1 MIYNLISES
10 TGEIVG
16 YAKIGPVDT
25 DHDSPDSELLDVR
38 LEAAIDD
45 GYVQDDVYYWQK
57 SKQKIGVL
65 I

>member
-1 MIYNLISES
+1 MIYNLISET

-16 YAKIGPVDT
+16 YTTIGPFDT
-25 DHDSPDSELLDVR
+25 DLDIPNSELLDVR

-45 GYVQDDVYYWQK
+45 GYVQDDTYYWQK
-57 SKQKIGVL
+57 SKQKTGVL

>member
-1 MIYNLISES
+1 MLFRSISET
-10 TGEIVG
+10 TGGIVG
-16 YAKIGPVDT
+16 YTTIGPFDT
-25 DHDSPDSELLDVR
+25 DHDIPNSELLDVR

-45 GYVQDDVYYWQK
+45 GYVQDDAYYWQK

>member
-1 MIYNLISES
+1 MIYNLISE
-10 TGEIVG
+10 TTREIVG
-16 YAKIGPVDT
+16 YTTIGPFDT
-25 DHDSPDSELLDVR
+25 DHDIPNSELLDVR

-45 GYVQDDVYYWQK
+45 GHVQDDAYYWQK

>member
-1 MIYNLISES
+1 MIYNLISKT

-16 YAKIGPVDT
+16 YTEIGAFDT
-25 DHDSPDSELLDVR
+25 DHDIPDSELLDVR

-45 GYVQDDVYYWQK
+45 GYVQDDAYYWLK
-57 SKQKIGVL
+57 SKQKIGIL